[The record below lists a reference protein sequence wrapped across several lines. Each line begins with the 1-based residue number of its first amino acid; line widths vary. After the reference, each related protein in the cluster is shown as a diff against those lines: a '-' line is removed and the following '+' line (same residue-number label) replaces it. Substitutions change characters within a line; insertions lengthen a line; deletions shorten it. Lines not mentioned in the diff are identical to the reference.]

1 MSKKNSFTL
10 IELLVIIG
18 TMIVLMA
25 LAAPAFRRFQKESE
39 LTNSAEEIINT
50 LRLAQNKT
58 LASEGASQWGVYFS
72 TSTSPQQYVLFQG
85 TDYDSR
91 VVSSDEI
98 HKLPKSIEIYEI
110 NFEDNSSIV
119 FERISGKVSASIKQS
134 ISLRLKTD
142 PSKTRTIYIENSG
155 QVGLE

>member
-25 LAAPAFRRFQKESE
+25 LAAPAFRIFQKESE

-110 NFEDNSSIV
+110 NFEAIV

-134 ISLRLKTD
+134 ISLRLKAD

>member
-1 MSKKNSFTL
+1 
-10 IELLVIIG
+10 
-18 TMIVLMA
+18 
-25 LAAPAFRRFQKESE
+25 
-39 LTNSAEEIINT
+39 
-50 LRLAQNKT
+50 
-58 LASEGASQWGVYFS
+58 
-72 TSTSPQQYVLFQG
+72 LFQG

-110 NFEDNSSIV
+110 NFEAIV

-134 ISLRLKTD
+134 ISLRLKAD

>member
-25 LAAPAFRRFQKESE
+25 LAAPAFRIFQKESE
-39 LTNSAEEIINT
+39 LTNSTEEIINT

-110 NFEDNSSIV
+110 NFEAIV

-134 ISLRLKTD
+134 ISLRLKAD